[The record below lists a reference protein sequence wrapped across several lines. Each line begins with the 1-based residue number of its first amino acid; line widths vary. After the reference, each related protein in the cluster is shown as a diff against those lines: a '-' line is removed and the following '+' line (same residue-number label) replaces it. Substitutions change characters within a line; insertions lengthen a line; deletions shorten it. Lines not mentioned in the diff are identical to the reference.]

1 MFTGT
6 PPADQRGVDP
16 RRELLS
22 IRAILVGT
30 RAAVRSHGVN
40 GRPDL
45 IRSTAER
52 GLALMDELSA
62 ELGPGADKHVLDA
75 VAKARAE
82 IAGILQAAMDDAQVT
97 PRG

>member
-1 MFTGT
+1 VFTGT
-6 PPADQRGVDP
+6 RPADESGVQR
-16 RRELLS
+16 RRDLLS

-30 RAAVRSHGVN
+30 RAAVRSHGAT

-45 IRSTAER
+45 IRTTAER

-62 ELGPGADKHVLDA
+62 ELGPDADKGVLNA
-75 VAKARAE
+75 AAEARAE
-82 IAGILQAAMDDAQVT
+82 IAGIVENATEDAQVT

>member
-1 MFTGT
+1 MGT
-6 PPADQRGVDP
+6 RPADDSGVHS

-30 RAAVRSHGVN
+30 RAAVRSHGTA

-62 ELGPGADKHVLDA
+62 ELGPDA
-75 VAKARAE
+75 EKQVVDAAAEARAE
-82 IAGILQAAMDDAQVT
+82 IVGIMEAATEDAQVT

>member
-1 MFTGT
+1 MGT
-6 PPADQRGVDP
+6 RPADDSGVHS

-30 RAAVRSHGVN
+30 RAAVRSHGVT

-62 ELGPGADKHVLDA
+62 ELGPDAEKPILDA
-75 VAKARAE
+75 AAEARAE
-82 IAGILQAAMDDAQVT
+82 IARIVEAAMEDAQIT

>member
-1 MFTGT
+1 MD
-6 PPADQRGVDP
+6 PADHASVDS

-30 RAAVRSHGVN
+30 RAAVRSHEAT

-45 IRSTAER
+45 IRSTAQR
-52 GLALMDELSA
+52 GLALMDELTA
-62 ELGPGADKHVLDA
+62 ELGPNVVDDVLGAAAD
-75 VAKARAE
+75 ARAE
-82 IAGILQAAMDDAQVT
+82 IASIVEAAAADAEVT

>member
-1 MFTGT
+1 MLTGT
-6 PPADQRGVDP
+6 RRAGEESVRN

-30 RAAVRSHGVN
+30 RAAVRSHRVT

-45 IRSTAER
+45 IRGTAER

-62 ELGPGADKHVLDA
+62 ELGPGAEQHVLDA
-75 VAKARAE
+75 AAEARAE
-82 IAGILQAAMDDAQVT
+82 IVGMVEAATEDAQVT